1 MRIQSSIS
9 GQSIHSNVPN
19 YHLPNQPTPYN
30 QSMMDSIGGNQTSM
44 QGSPLGQR
52 IVDADENLDAVDFDE
67 KSGDQANNKR
77 VQFKVIN
84 TLDLAQTGVGQ

>member
-1 MRIQSSIS
+1 
-9 GQSIHSNVPN
+9 
-19 YHLPNQPTPYN
+19 
-30 QSMMDSIGGNQTSM
+30 M